1 MKNLILLIIC
11 VFVNQIHGQELDKVI
26 FEESSE
32 QIQELDS
39 LNEVIH
45 SFPEA
50 YKLRRVSIGI
60 KLGIPIIA
68 GVSLEGITTLFGN
81 RVAPFFDYSSFPV
94 NTDKTDINLKYSE
107 FGSNFYFGN
116 QGEGVYF
123 GIGLGTL
130 NTDIVFKDLTFEE
143 DGNQGTG
150 VGKASSKIST
160 TNLKLGIKTGGKIY
174 FRLELGYGIGS
185 IPNSLE
191 VTGEF
196 TYEDSDGLT
205 QIDSGSETEDFPPIP
220 GVSSDGVLV
229 GNFGFG
235 ISF

>member
-11 VFVNQIHGQELDKVI
+11 VFVTQIYGQELDNVI

-32 QIQELDS
+32 QIQKLDS

-50 YKLRRVSIGI
+50 YKLRRFSMGI

-68 GVSLEGITTLFGN
+68 GVSFEGITTLFGN

-94 NTDKTDINLKYSE
+94 NTDEADINLKYSE

-123 GIGLGTL
+123 GIGFGAL
-130 NTDIVFKDLTFEE
+130 NTDIVFKDVTLKD

-150 VGKASSKIST
+150 EGKNSYKVNT
-160 TNLKLGIKTGGKIY
+160 TNLKLGIKTGGKVY

-185 IPNSLE
+185 IPDT
-191 VTGEF
+191 VKVKGTF
-196 TYEDSDGLT
+196 TYEDSNGVTLT
-205 QIDSGSETEDFPPIP
+205 DSGTGTEEFPPIP
-220 GVSSDGVLV
+220 GVTKGGVLV
-229 GNFGFG
+229 GNFGLG

>member
-1 MKNLILLIIC
+1 MTSPTYCKSRPKPFTVSQDVKANVPAINKVRSNNFFMVVSLYSYSLTISSIALPVLWMSRPMPLNVSQAERDRTLII
-11 VFVNQIHGQELDKVI
+11 
-26 FEESSE
+26 SSE
-32 QIQELDS
+32 RITQC
-39 LNEVIH
+39 
-45 SFPEA
+45 FM
-50 YKLRRVSIGI
+50 I
-60 KLGIPIIA
+60 KPWW
-68 GVSLEGITTLFGN
+68 
-81 RVAPFFDYSSFPV
+81 
-94 NTDKTDINLKYSE
+94 LKDGYARSDCACI
-107 FGSNFYFGN
+107 YFGN

-150 VGKASSKIST
+150 EGKASSKIST
-160 TNLKLGIKTGGKIY
+160 TNLKLGIKTGGKVY

-185 IPNSLE
+185 IPNSIE

-196 TYEDSDGLT
+196 TYEDSNGLT
-205 QIDSGSETEDFPPIP
+205 QTDSGTETEEFPPIP
-220 GVSSDGVLV
+220 GVSSGGVLV

>member
-11 VFVNQIHGQELDKVI
+11 VFVTQIYGQELDKVI

-94 NTDKTDINLKYSE
+94 IQDKTDINLKYSE

-130 NTDIVFKDLTFEE
+130 NTNIVFNDQTFEE

-160 TNLKLGIKTGGKIY
+160 TNLKLGIKTEGKIY

-205 QIDSGSETEDFPPIP
+205 QRDSGTETEDFPPIP
-220 GVSSDGVLV
+220 GVSSGGVLV

>member
-1 MKNLILLIIC
+1 MEIKGREFIL
-11 VFVNQIHGQELDKVI
+11 EL
-26 FEESSE
+26 
-32 QIQELDS
+32 
-39 LNEVIH
+39 
-45 SFPEA
+45 A
-50 YKLRRVSIGI
+50 
-60 KLGIPIIA
+60 
-68 GVSLEGITTLFGN
+68 
-81 RVAPFFDYSSFPV
+81 
-94 NTDKTDINLKYSE
+94 
-107 FGSNFYFGN
+107 
-116 QGEGVYF
+116 
-123 GIGLGTL
+123 LGTL

-160 TNLKLGIKTGGKIY
+160 KNLKLGIKTGGKIY

-185 IPNSLE
+185 IPNSVE

-205 QIDSGSETEDFPPIP
+205 QIESGTETEDLPPIP